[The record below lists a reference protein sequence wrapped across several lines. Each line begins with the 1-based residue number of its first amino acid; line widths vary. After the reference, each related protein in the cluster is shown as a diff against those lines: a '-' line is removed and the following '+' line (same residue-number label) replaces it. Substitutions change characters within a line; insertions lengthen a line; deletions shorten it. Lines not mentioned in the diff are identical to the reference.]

1 MQGVRGYGY
10 RAEGMPF
17 AQFKSLMRV
26 VNRLKTAIEVLVIF
40 FVDVGS
46 VLLVFQTSV
55 ALRSDVLPRLYQG
68 FPSEESYRNFAN
80 IWWIFLVWIFFFY
93 YEGLYTKRFSFWDE
107 IKALCRVSFFT
118 TIGVFT
124 IVSLGKFSGEVS
136 RTVVVLMGLIAF
148 LFLPLIRIFTKK
160 FLRRLGFLKRRVL
173 ILGAGET
180 GKLIVR
186 ALRKE
191 PNYGYE
197 VIGFVDDDPR
207 KCGQRIE
214 GIKIHR
220 GIDRAFN
227 YINRCNLEDVFI
239 AMPGAGKERLQGLVN
254 SLQHKVERIFFVP
267 DIFGIAVLGTN
278 LQHFFHE
285 EAFAFE
291 MKNNLS
297 NPLNIFV
304 KRAFDIVV
312 TCLLIPFIAIPMGV
326 IALAIRL
333 GSKGRAI
340 FSQER
345 VGRNGSIFKCY
356 KFRTMYEDAEKKLDR
371 LLEGDPRKKYEW
383 DKNWKLNDDPR
394 VTKTGRFLR
403 MTSLDE
409 LPQIINVL
417 RGDMSLVGPRP
428 VTQEEIDVQYGE
440 NAELCFCVLP
450 GITGLWQVSGRSNT
464 SYDYRIA
471 LDSWYVRNWNLWLDI
486 VIILKTVR
494 IVLKREGAY

>member
-1 MQGVRGYGY
+1 M
-10 RAEGMPF
+10 RA
-17 AQFKSLMRV
+17 
-26 VNRLKTAIEVLVIF
+26 VNKLKAAFEVLTVF
-40 FVDVGS
+40 LVDVGS
-46 VLLVFQTSV
+46 VLLVFHISV
-55 ALRSDVLPRLYQG
+55 ILRSDVLPHLYRG

-80 IWWIFLVWIFFFY
+80 IWWIFLVWMFFFY

-107 IKALCRVSFFT
+107 IKVLCRVSFFS

-136 RTVVVLMGLIAF
+136 RTVVVLMGLTAL
-148 LFLPLIRIFTKK
+148 LFLPAVRIVVKK
-160 FLRRLGFLKRRVL
+160 ILRRFGFLKRRVL

-180 GKLIVR
+180 GKLIVK

-191 PNYGYE
+191 PNYGYD
-197 VIGFVDDDPR
+197 VIGFVDDDPL
-207 KCGQRIE
+207 KFGKKIE
-214 GIKIHR
+214 GVKIHR

-227 YINRCNLEDVFI
+227 YINRCNLEDIFI

-297 NPLNIFV
+297 NPLNIV
-304 KRAFDIVV
+304 IKRCFDIVV
-312 TCLLIPFIAIPMGV
+312 TCLLIPFLAVPMGL
-326 IALAIRL
+326 IAMLIRL
-333 GSKGRAI
+333 GSKGPAI

-345 VGRNGSIFKCY
+345 VGRNGEIFKCY
-356 KFRTMYEDAEKKLDR
+356 KFRTMYDDAQEKLDL
-371 LLEGDPRKKYEW
+371 LLEGDPVRKSEW
-383 DKNWKLNDDPR
+383 DMNWKLNDDPR
-394 VTKTGRFLR
+394 VTKIGKFLR
-403 MTSLDE
+403 ITSLDE
-409 LPQIINVL
+409 LPQIFNVF

-428 VTQEEIDVQYGE
+428 VTQEEIDRHYGDM
-440 NAELCFCVLP
+440 AELCFCVMP

-464 SYDYRIA
+464 GYDYRIA

-486 VIILKTVR
+486 VILFKTVK
-494 IVLKREGAY
+494 IVAKREGAC

>member
-1 MQGVRGYGY
+1 MAFEQI
-10 RAEGMPF
+10 RA
-17 AQFKSLMRV
+17 LMKV
-26 VNRLKTAIEVLVIF
+26 VNRLKTAVEVLVIF
-40 FVDVGS
+40 LLDVGS
-46 VLLVFQTSV
+46 VLFVFQASV
-55 ALRSDVLPRLYQG
+55 ALRSEVLPHLYRG

-107 IKALCRVSFFT
+107 IKALCRVSFFS

-124 IVSLGKFSGEVS
+124 IVSLGKFSEEVS
-136 RTVVVLMGLIAF
+136 RTVVILMGIAAL
-148 LFLPLIRIFTKK
+148 LFLPLIRIIVKK
-160 FLRRLGFLKRRVL
+160 VLRKFGFLKRRVL

-197 VIGFVDDDPR
+197 VVGFVDDDPE
-207 KCGQRIE
+207 KFGKRIE
-214 GIKIHR
+214 GIKIHK
-220 GIDRAFN
+220 GVDKALN
-227 YINRCNLEDVFI
+227 YINRCNLEDLFI

-304 KRAFDIVV
+304 KRGFDMVV
-312 TCLLIPFIAIPMGV
+312 TFLLIPFLAIPMGI
-326 IALAIRL
+326 IALSIRL
-333 GSKGRAI
+333 GSKGPAI

-356 KFRTMYEDAEKKLDR
+356 KFRTMYADAEDR
-371 LLEGDPRKKYEW
+371 LPVLLEGDPEVRNKWEEHRK
-383 DKNWKLNDDPR
+383 LSDDPR
-394 VTKTGRFLR
+394 VTRIGKFLR
-403 MTSLDE
+403 TTSLDE
-409 LPQIINVL
+409 LPQIFNVL
-417 RGDMSLVGPRP
+417 KGEMSLVGPRP
-428 VTQEEIDVQYGE
+428 VTQEEIDMQYRE
-440 NAELCFCVLP
+440 MAELCFCVLP

-464 SYDYRIA
+464 SYNYRVA

-486 VIILKTVR
+486 VILFKTVR
-494 IVLKREGAY
+494 IVMKREGAY

>member
-1 MQGVRGYGY
+1 M
-10 RAEGMPF
+10 RA
-17 AQFKSLMRV
+17 
-26 VNRLKTAIEVLVIF
+26 VNRLKTAFEVLAVF
-40 FVDVGS
+40 LLDVVT
-46 VLLVFQTSV
+46 VLFVFQV
-55 ALRSDVLPRLYQG
+55 AVTLRSDVLPHLYRG

-107 IKALCRVSFFT
+107 IKVLFRVSFFST
-118 TIGVFT
+118 VGVFT

-136 RTVVVLMGLIAF
+136 RTVVVLMGLTAF
-148 LFLPLIRIFTKK
+148 LFLPVIRIIAKK
-160 FLRRLGFLKRRVL
+160 ILRRWGLLKRRVL

-180 GKLIVR
+180 GKLIVK

-207 KCGQRIE
+207 KFGQRIE
-214 GIKIHR
+214 GVKIHR

-304 KRAFDIVV
+304 KRCFDIVV
-312 TCLLIPFIAIPMGV
+312 TCLLIPFLAVPMLF
-326 IALAIRL
+326 IALSIRL
-333 GSKGRAI
+333 GSKGPAI

-345 VGRNGSIFKCY
+345 VGRNGSIFRCY
-356 KFRTMYEDAEKKLDR
+356 KFRTMYEDAEKKLGL
-371 LLEGDPRKKYEW
+371 LLEGDPARKSEW
-383 DKNWKLNDDPR
+383 VRNWKLNDDPR
-394 VTKTGRFLR
+394 VTKIGKFLR

-409 LPQIINVL
+409 LPQIFNVL
-417 RGDMSLVGPRP
+417 KGDMSLVGPRP
-428 VTQEEIDVQYGE
+428 VTQEEIDRHYGE
-440 NAELCFCVLP
+440 TAELCFCVLP

-486 VIILKTVR
+486 VILFKTVK
-494 IVLKREGAY
+494 IVAKREGAY

>member
-1 MQGVRGYGY
+1 
-10 RAEGMPF
+10 
-17 AQFKSLMRV
+17 MRV
-26 VNRLKTAIEVLVIF
+26 VNRLKTAVEVLLIF
-40 FVDVGS
+40 LLDVGS
-46 VLLVFQTSV
+46 VLFVFQASV
-55 ALRSDVLPRLYQG
+55 ALRSEVLPRLYRG

-107 IKALCRVSFFT
+107 IKALCRVSFFS

-124 IVSLGKFSGEVS
+124 IVSLGKFSEEVS
-136 RTVVVLMGLIAF
+136 RTVVILMGITAL
-148 LFLPLIRIFTKK
+148 LFLPMIRIVAKK
-160 FLRRLGFLKRRVL
+160 VLRRFGLLKRRVL

-197 VIGFVDDDPR
+197 VIGFVDDDPD
-207 KCGQRIE
+207 KCGKKIE
-214 GIKIHR
+214 GVKIHR
-220 GIDRAFN
+220 GIDKAFN
-227 YINRCNLEDVFI
+227 YINRCNLEDLFI
-239 AMPGAGKERLQGLVN
+239 AMPGAGKDRLQGLVN

-297 NPLNIFV
+297 NPLNMFV
-304 KRAFDIVV
+304 KRVFDVVV
-312 TCLLIPFIAIPMGV
+312 TCLLIPLLSVPMGI
-326 IALAIRL
+326 IALFIRM
-333 GSKGRAI
+333 GSKGPAI

-345 VGRNGSIFKCY
+345 VGKDGRSFKCY
-356 KFRTMYEDAEKKLDR
+356 KFRTMYVDAEENLDR
-371 LLEGDPRKKYEW
+371 LLEGDPVKRNEW
-383 DKNWKLNDDPR
+383 DLNWKLNDDPR
-394 VTKTGRFLR
+394 ITPVGRFLR
-403 MTSLDE
+403 TTSLDE
-409 LPQIINVL
+409 LPQIFNVL
-417 RGDMSLVGPRP
+417 KGEMSLVGPRP
-428 VTQEEIDVQYGE
+428 VTQEEIDRQYGE
-440 NAELCFCVLP
+440 TAELCFCVLP

-486 VIILKTVR
+486 VILFKTVR